1 MSDFGEVLLT
11 FIKQFAGGPG
21 PPENN
26 LMRFALPALLW
37 GALLFIAWRRQRVQH
52 RPREWLLI
60 WGFALGLTRE
70 LIMFTLVVMRLL
82 GYKEITTQTWV
93 VQPLEHG
100 LAMAAIIV
108 ISAAFLRYALD
119 DDHLSMRYLGF
130 GLVVTALCFVAAS
143 ITWSRYY
150 TSVQGTHFHQTPV
163 AWFFHAS
170 LSIFIIVAIFLLRRN
185 WNWLSKVVVAALS
198 LFLASEILILIN
210 NATGG
215 AYGNVLCPVG
225 NSLHILAIPLLA
237 YVYLR
242 EQSVEKGKAED
253 ALAAY
258 RHKLED
264 LVRERTD
271 DLSAAN
277 KQLKLEISERKQAE
291 VAIAQRTARLAVQN
305 AVAAT
310 LSRSLDLDTLLNS
323 ALETLFSVLE
333 MEVGVVFLSN
343 KETHALEVQTF
354 RGNMPECDFFE
365 ATLKRCNC
373 VEISEQAIKRRREQ
387 VILWTD
393 IPPERR
399 PCFLDGRRI
408 RTLVSVPLVSKGKA
422 LGALTLGSQQ
432 ESVMPQPEIEL
443 LTSIGQQMGM
453 AVENARL
460 YHEAEHWATKLSMLN
475 HSSMVLTSTL
485 DSSSIEEEIAQQAS
499 ALLSCDTACVVRWE
513 QELQTLEIISGRG
526 LSDAEKDILINS
538 HDSHLLLD
546 NIWEPGTTLA
556 IASAQTDP
564 AVPGDWKEQLSVQ
577 SLLCLPIWGPEVPE
591 AFLFM
596 LERHRS
602 RHWRADELELIES
615 FVSSA
620 AVALENA
627 KLHKQLEWAV
637 TLEERHRI
645 ATNMH
650 DGLAQ
655 TLSLL
660 GLKIDHVAENISDN
674 QNGSTLNDLQ
684 HIRLTVD
691 RASEEV
697 RGSISSLREPPRPR
711 CSLQELLTEML
722 GQQHTTT
729 QTTFN
734 LVTMLT
740 EPIYLQREQ
749 EVHVLPLV
757 KEAVLNAC
765 KHAHAQN
772 IRIVLRKAG
781 GQIQLNIE
789 DDGRGFDPQIANM
802 ASNRHFG
809 LSIMRARAKQIGG
822 SLQIES
828 TLGTGT
834 SVMLSWCLDGKQ
846 GQVKPPPLSHPQAEV
861 AMQLTGIG

>member
-1 MSDFGEVLLT
+1 MSDLGEVLLI

-37 GALLFIAWRRQRVQH
+37 GSLLFIAWRRQRVQH
-52 RPREWLLI
+52 RPRERLLI

-70 LIMFTLVVMRLL
+70 LIMFVLVVIRLL
-82 GYKEITTQTWV
+82 GYKEITIQTWV
-93 VQPLEHG
+93 IQPLEHG

-119 DDHLSMRYLGF
+119 DNDLSMRYLGL
-130 GLVVTALCFVAAS
+130 GLAVTAACFVAAS
-143 ITWSRYY
+143 ITWSRYF
-150 TSVQGTHFHQTPV
+150 TSAPGTQFHQTPV
-163 AWFFHAS
+163 AWFFHAP
-170 LSIFIIVAIFLLRRN
+170 LSIFIIVAIFLLRRS
-185 WNWLSKVVVAALS
+185 WNWLSKVVIAALS
-198 LFLASEILILIN
+198 LFLASEILILVN
-210 NATGG
+210 NATEG
-215 AYGNVLCPVG
+215 AHGSVYCPIG
-225 NSLHILAIPLLA
+225 NSLRILAIPLLA
-237 YVYLR
+237 FVYLR
-242 EQSVEKGKAED
+242 EQAVEKGNAEN

-264 LVRERTD
+264 LVKERTA
-271 DLSAAN
+271 DLSAVN
-277 KQLKLEISERKQAE
+277 QRLKLEISERKQAE
-291 VAIAQRTARLAVQN
+291 VAIAQRTARLAAQY

-310 LSRSLDLDTLLNS
+310 LSQSLDLDTLLNS
-323 ALETLFSVLE
+323 ALETILNVLE
-333 MEVGVVFLSN
+333 MEVGVVFLAN
-343 KETHALEVQTF
+343 RETHALEVQTF
-354 RGNMPECDFFE
+354 RGNMTECDLFE
-365 ATLKRCNC
+365 SILDHCYC
-373 VEISEQAIKRRREQ
+373 VKISEQAMKRRHEQ
-387 VILWTD
+387 AVLWTD

-399 PCFLDGRRI
+399 SCFLDGQQI

-422 LGALTLGSQQ
+422 LGALTLGSQR
-432 ESVMPQPEIEL
+432 ESAMPQPEIEL
-443 LTSIGQQMGM
+443 LTSIGQQIGM

-485 DSSSIEEEIAQQAS
+485 DSSSIEEEIAQQAP
-499 ALLSCDTACVVRWE
+499 ALLSCDTACVVHWE
-513 QELQTLEIISGRG
+513 QELQTLEIISNRG

-538 HDSHLLLD
+538 DDSHLLFD

-564 AVPGDWKEQLSVQ
+564 AVPVDWKEQLSVQ

-591 AFLFM
+591 AFLLM
-596 LERHRS
+596 LECHTS

-660 GLKIDHVAENISDN
+660 GLKVDHVAENISDN
-674 QNGSTLNDLQ
+674 QNGSTLKDLQ

-691 RASEEV
+691 QASEEV

-722 GQQHTTT
+722 GQQHTST
-729 QTTFN
+729 QTTFD

-781 GQIQLNIE
+781 DQIQLNVE
-789 DDGRGFDPQIANM
+789 DDGRGFDPQIASV

-828 TLGTGT
+828 TPGAGT
-834 SVMLSWCLDGKQ
+834 SVMLLWRLDGKQ
-846 GQVKPPPLSHPQAEV
+846 GQVKPSPLSQPQAEA